1 MPYNQNIPIH
11 EKLILTQ
18 KEAAAY
24 AGIGIN
30 RLAELLKEPDCPFAV
45 HKGKKTVVKRKP
57 FEDYIRN
64 VKDIG

>member
-30 RLAELLKEPDCPFAV
+30 RLAELLKDPDCPFAV
-45 HKGKKTVVKRKP
+45 RKGKKTAVKRQV
-57 FEDYIRN
+57 FEEYIRN